1 MFSDRLR
8 VAEEQSRYVHRRC
21 NIAVYYGIAE
31 CLRDNEDFNLLFNIV
46 NPDRCVCLQALA
58 QRLSAD
64 IAVPSD
70 VFKTSKNRIQRR
82 QLDAFA
88 RDWRAAETDEE
99 RKELIERQKRVVKE
113 RTEVRPYIY
122 SQQVMRC

>member
-1 MFSDRLR
+1 MCTGD
-8 VAEEQSRYVHRRC
+8 AT
-21 NIAVYYGIAE
+21 
-31 CLRDNEDFNLLFNIV
+31 LLCIMELPSV
-46 NPDRCVCLQALA
+46 CVTMKTSTCCSTSSTLNPDRCVCLQALA

-88 RDWRAAETDEE
+88 RDWRAAETNEE
-99 RKELIERQKRVVKE
+99 RKELIERQKRVVQE

-122 SQQVMRC
+122 SQQAMRC